1 MHEIKSPKFKNQA
14 VEIKMG
20 RLQDK
25 VVIITGA
32 ATGMGQAVAKL
43 FAKEGAVV
51 AVTDINEE
59 LGTKTAEEIQMNGG
73 QAQFWK
79 LNVAVESDVEIIFK
93 NIYETFGKIDILINN
108 AGVLGIDKPTHEVEE
123 QEWDNVFAVDV
134 KGVFFG
140 TKHVIP
146 YMKKNKKG
154 SIVNFSSIYGL
165 VGSHELAPYHAA
177 KGAVTI
183 MTKKDA
189 VTYGKDKIRV
199 NSVHPGT
206 ILTPLVKEFASRGEG
221 GFEAYEKV
229 MVKKHPINSLGE
241 PEDVA
246 YGVLFLASDESKFVT
261 GAHLVIDGGY
271 TAQ

>member
-1 MHEIKSPKFKNQA
+1 
-14 VEIKMG
+14 MG

-25 VVIITGA
+25 VAIITGA
-32 ATGMGQAVAKL
+32 AAGVGQAVAQL
-43 FAKEGAVV
+43 FAKEGATV

-59 LGTKTAEEIQMNGG
+59 LGAKTAEEIQMNGG
-73 QAQFWK
+73 KAQFWK
-79 LNVAVESDVEIIFK
+79 LNIAVENEVKTVFK
-93 NIYETFGKIDILINN
+93 EIYETFGKIDILINN
-108 AGVLGIDKPTHEVEE
+108 AGIIGVDKPTHEVEE

-146 YMKKNKKG
+146 YMHKNKKG

-165 VGSHELAPYHAA
+165 VGSNEVAPYHAA
-177 KGAVTI
+177 KGAVTL

-221 GFEAYEKV
+221 GFEAYEKL
-229 MVKKHPINSLGE
+229 MVSKHPIGSMGE
-241 PEDVA
+241 PDDVA
-246 YGVLFLASDESKFVT
+246 YGVLFLASDEAKFVT
-261 GAHLVIDGGY
+261 GSQLVIDGGY